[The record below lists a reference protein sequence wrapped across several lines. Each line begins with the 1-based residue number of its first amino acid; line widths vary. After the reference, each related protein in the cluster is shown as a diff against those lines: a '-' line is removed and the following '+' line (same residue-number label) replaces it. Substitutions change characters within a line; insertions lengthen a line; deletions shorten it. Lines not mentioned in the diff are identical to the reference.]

1 MKPKSTVLYELS
13 FSEIKALPINYT
25 VIQRNKVS
33 GAYRLLKA
41 HIDYFPI
48 MPKFEYY
55 LFQPPVSAQQCEGGA
70 QLCLTLK

>member
-41 HIDYFPI
+41 HIIITYILILQMKRFRKPVQGTG
-48 MPKFEYY
+48 Y
-55 LFQPPVSAQQCEGGA
+55 LWIKN
-70 QLCLTLK
+70 L